1 MIESQPTN
9 RSAWPH
15 RIAVL
20 LVCTTFPLIWV
31 GGLVT
36 TKKAGMAVPDW
47 PNTYGY
53 NLFLYPVSTWI
64 AGPFDLFVEHGH
76 RLLGSAVGM
85 ISIALVIAVALW
97 DKRRGML
104 ALSIVS
110 LIAVI
115 IQGVLGGAR
124 VVQDEVLLARIHGC
138 FGPAFFA
145 LTVGLAV
152 ITSNRWHSIQAI
164 VNPSAGRLQVV
175 AVITASLAYVQ
186 LLIGSFLRHVPPG
199 GSHGDFRVAV
209 IFHVIVAFLVAA
221 HAIAL
226 AVIAWRGFPEATAVR
241 RQSAALSLVVLAQ
254 VGLGIAAWTF
264 RYGWPTFLPGGELMP
279 RFVINAESVAQAG
292 VVTAHVATG
301 SLIVGMAVAIAL
313 YSFRY
318 YSLSPEMMVSQAA
331 DKSTL
336 HGAKL

>member
-1 MIESQPTN
+1 M
-9 RSAWPH
+9 
-15 RIAVL
+15 L

-53 NLFLYPVSTWI
+53 NLFLYPISEWV

-85 ISIALVIAVALW
+85 ISIALVVAVALL
-97 DKRRGML
+97 DKRRWL
-104 ALSIVS
+104 LTLSIVS

-115 IQGVLGGAR
+115 FQGILGGAR
-124 VVQDEVLLARIHGC
+124 VIQDEVLLARVHGC

-152 ITSNRWHSIQAI
+152 ITSKRWDAIQA
-164 VNPSAGRLQVV
+164 VKHTGAGRLQVL

-186 LLIGSFLRHVPPG
+186 LLIGSFIRHVPAG
-199 GSHGDFRVAV
+199 GSHNDFRVAV
-209 IFHVIVAFLVAA
+209 IFHVIFAFLVAA
-221 HAIAL
+221 NVIAL
-226 AVIAWRGFPEATAVR
+226 AILAWRKFPEAIAVR
-241 RQSAALSLVVLAQ
+241 RQSLFAALIVLVQ
-254 VGLGIAAWTF
+254 IGLGVAAWTF
-264 RYGWPTFLPGGELMP
+264 RYGWPTFLPGRDLDP
-279 RFVINAESVAQAG
+279 TFVIHAESVAQAG

-301 SLIVGMAVAIAL
+301 SLIVGVTVAIAL

-318 YSLSPEMMVSQAA
+318 FSTSPASLVPQGA

-336 HGAKL
+336 RGVTI

>member
-1 MIESQPTN
+1 M
-9 RSAWPH
+9 
-15 RIAVL
+15 L

-53 NLFLYPVSTWI
+53 NLFLYPVSEWI

-85 ISIALVIAVALW
+85 ISIALVVAIAIW

-104 ALSIVS
+104 TLSIIS

-115 IQGVLGGAR
+115 IQGILGGAR
-124 VVQDEVLLARIHGC
+124 VIQDEVLLARVHGC

-152 ITSNRWHSIQAI
+152 ATSKRWHSIQP
-164 VNPSAGRLQVV
+164 VVHPGSGRLQVIT
-175 AVITASLAYVQ
+175 VITAALAYVQ
-186 LLIGSFLRHVPPG
+186 LLIGSFLRHVPAS
-199 GSHGDFRVAV
+199 GSHSDFRVAV
-209 IFHVIVAFLVAA
+209 IFHVIVAFLVAVSVFA
-221 HAIAL
+221 VAATAL
-226 AVIAWRGFPEATAVR
+226 RGFSEAVAVR
-241 RQSAALSLVVLAQ
+241 RQSMFAVLIVLVQ
-254 VGLGIAAWTF
+254 IGLGIAAWTF
-264 RYGWPTFLPGGELMP
+264 KYGWPTFLPGGEMFSQL
-279 RFVINAESVAQAG
+279 VIHAESVAQAG

-301 SLIVGMAVAIAL
+301 SLIVGVTVAMAL

-318 YSLSPEMMVSQAA
+318 YSTSPASLVPQVA

-336 HGAKL
+336 RGVSL

>member
-1 MIESQPTN
+1 M
-9 RSAWPH
+9 
-15 RIAVL
+15 
-20 LVCTTFPLIWV
+20 
-31 GGLVT
+31 T

-85 ISIALVIAVALW
+85 ISIALVIAIALW

-104 ALSIVS
+104 AVSIIA

-115 IQGVLGGAR
+115 IQGILGGAR

-152 ITSNRWHSIQAI
+152 VTSRRWQAI
-164 VNPSAGRLQVV
+164 EPIVDVRAGRLHVLAVV
-175 AVITASLAYVQ
+175 TAALAYVQ
-186 LLIGSFLRHVPPG
+186 LLIGSFIRHVPVA
-199 GSHGDFRVAV
+199 GSHGDFRIAV
-209 IFHVIVAFLVAA
+209 IFHVIFAFLVAA
-221 HAIAL
+221 HVIVLAL
-226 AVIAWRGFPEATAVR
+226 LVWRSFPEATAVR
-241 RQSAALSLVVLAQ
+241 RESLFASLVVLVQ
-254 VGLGIAAWTF
+254 IGLGVGAWTF
-264 RYGWPTFLPGGELMP
+264 RYGWPTFLPGGDLNP
-279 RFVINAESVAQAG
+279 QFVINAESVAQAG

-301 SLIVGMAVAIAL
+301 SLIVGLTVAIAL

-318 YSLSPEMMVSQAA
+318 YSISPEMMVSQAA
-331 DKSTL
+331 DRSTL